1 MKNTY
6 QQLLEIF
13 REAKNTHAQ
22 AFAAA
27 NGQDPE
33 WPLWYADF
41 LMKPLG
47 EVLSASFTKSELVYL
62 LVLADKEQMLR
73 APGADWAGYYARF
86 FAERF
91 T

>member
-1 MKNTY
+1 
-6 QQLLEIF
+6 
-13 REAKNTHAQ
+13 
-22 AFAAA
+22 
-27 NGQDPE
+27 
-33 WPLWYADF
+33 
-41 LMKPLG
+41 MKPLG

-62 LVLADKEQMLR
+62 FVLADKEQMLR